1 MAIYGRSIGSGS
13 RILGGGGPGMYSIT
27 LPRSVYYADAAEWV
41 QVSPQSPAGDYRRQV
56 IVGNSLWVFD
66 GSSAYEVDLDTGLT
80 LNTVTGCS
88 LGGTVQ
94 AVRDSSSQGHYG
106 TNAYAYPGGIASDG
120 TNIYWL
126 VSGSL
131 MQLNTVTKSVTNIGS
146 VHGSIHG
153 VSLVYSPFDHSIYII
168 GGTAVT
174 LSIYSATTSGSYYK
188 TELVSNNYCYCYDI
202 TNDIITSKASFPIGI
217 SYPWLYSDNITG
229 EIYIGGG
236 ITYLKT
242 TSSSQASVTQ
252 QRQQYNHSIYKFNPS
267 TNSYSAISTSMP
279 HNFAYEHSYV
289 SIADRML
296 AFSNQNVY
304 SWNPKTGETY
314 ADQMP
319 EPLTDAV
326 LFNNV
331 AVKDNS
337 LYSSQGSGLYRCV
350 FYEDI
355 PANAPI
361 VAKIY
366 AGNKYHTTQPF
377 TIHTA
382 TGDINVTTTQQTAED
397 DIEIKMYTYDNAGG
411 QVLIVETGGD

>member
-41 QVSPQSPAGDYRRQV
+41 QVSTQSPTGDYRRQV

-66 GSSAYEVDLDTGLT
+66 GSSAYEIDLDTGLT
-80 LNTVTGCS
+80 INTVTGCD
-88 LGGTVQ
+88 LGGNIVANGSGYSTK
-94 AVRDSSSQGHYG
+94 AVS
-106 TNAYAYPGGIASDG
+106 YPGNVVTDG
-120 TNIYWL
+120 TNIYWCNRA
-126 VSGSL
+126 SL
-131 MQLNTVTKSVTNIGS
+131 MQLNTSTKAVTILG
-146 VHGSIHG
+146 G
-153 VSLVYSPFDHSIYII
+153 VDATTRGKTLVYCAFNNCIYMI
-168 GGTAVT
+168 GGIQTTNVRVGSSTKYDKVQLQSKEVCHEYNISSNTITAMANMPVAR
-174 LSIYSATTSGSYYK
+174 SHAW
-188 TELVSNNYCYCYDI
+188 
-202 TNDIITSKASFPIGI
+202 AF
-217 SYPWLYSDNITG
+217 SDDETG
-229 EIYIGGG
+229 EIYFGSG
-236 ITYLKT
+236 YAYT
-242 TSSSQASVTQ
+242 TNSSMNHDQSGKYVYSVY
-252 QRQQYNHSIYKFNPS
+252 RFNPS
-267 TNSYSAISTSMP
+267 TNAYTLIKSDMPFSFSHEQSYIAIG
-279 HNFAYEHSYV
+279 N
-289 SIADRML
+289 RML
-296 AFSNQNVY
+296 SFNNQNVY

-337 LYSSQGSGLYRCV
+337 LYSSQGSGLWRCV
-350 FYEDI
+350 FYEDL

-377 TIHTA
+377 TIHAA

-411 QVLIVETGGD
+411 QVLIIETGGD